1 MLDCPLRHSGPVQ
14 KTKEISLSPIPPSL
28 PPFGPTTEAISKTA
42 VALFKVFFFPENMFI
57 EVEYHVRVVI
67 PAKNLDRNGLLARSS
82 IVSCLLKYLLFW
94 KATEE
99 YGYFLAVT
107 KLKSIGNQEF
117 QESSRDILLP
127 VAFSC
132 RTFLPV
138 NGEIMLGVVRAIATH
153 GVFLKCGPMKY
164 IFLSARKMPNYYYV
178 GGKNP
183 FFLSDDLSRI
193 EYNVVIRFVVFA
205 VRWTKKKWEIE
216 REFMILASLE
226 GDCLGPMSLSGS
238 DEMDL

>member
-1 MLDCPLRHSGPVQ
+1 
-14 KTKEISLSPIPPSL
+14 
-28 PPFGPTTEAISKTA
+28 
-42 VALFKVFFFPENMFI
+42 MFL
-57 EVEYHVRVVI
+57 EVECLVHVMI
-67 PAKNLDRNGLLARSS
+67 PAKNLDRNGLVPRSS
-82 IVSCLLKYLLFW
+82 IVSCLLKDLLIW

-99 YGYFLAVT
+99 YGYFLTVT

-117 QESSRDILLP
+117 EESSRDIICP
-127 VAFSC
+127 VAFFC

-138 NGEIMLGVVRAIATH
+138 NGEIMLGVVHTVHRH

-178 GGKNP
+178 DGKNP
-183 FFLSDDLSRI
+183 LFLSNDLSRI
-193 EYNVVIRFVVFA
+193 EYDVVIRFMVFG

-226 GDCLGPMSLSGS
+226 GDCLGPISLPGS
-238 DEMDL
+238 NGMDL